1 MLYIRM
7 IVMMIVSLYTSR
19 VVLAVLGVEDYG
31 IYNVVGGVVAT
42 FSLVTQ
48 ALSSAITRYI
58 TFGIG
63 KGNSVKLR
71 EIFSTSLNLQFYLS
85 ILVIILA
92 ETVGIWFLN
101 KHLNIP
107 EARMTA
113 ANWVLQFT
121 IAIFVLRLLIVPYNS
136 LIIAHE
142 KMSFYAYFSIAEVVL
157 QLLIVYLLKLS
168 PVDKL
173 SAYGFLS
180 MIVVLIVFLSYF
192 IYCKRNFRECCYSIK
207 VRKETFKEMTGFA
220 GWTFIGTSAGVL
232 KGYGVD
238 IIVNMFFGVTLNAA
252 RGIASQ
258 INTAVSKFV
267 QSFTIALNPQITK
280 SYAQDDL
287 ERMHFLIK
295 TGTRFSFYLILFI
308 ALPLIFDMKLVLK
321 IWLGNVPEWAL
332 QFSRLQLI
340 ESLIA
345 SLSSL
350 LIYAVQATGKIKYY
364 QIVVG
369 CINLCNFPIS
379 LLLLYQG
386 YPAIAT
392 YIVAIGIEILCL
404 FVRLIFC
411 KRLVLLK
418 IKDYTKEVIH
428 RVSIVTLI
436 SIIAPIVI
444 VNVMDPGYKRLII
457 NIIVTMPV
465 TATTIYSIGLRS
477 NERNYIKS
485 FLKGSL
491 GR

>member
-1 MLYIRM
+1 MV
-7 IVMMIVSLYTSR
+7 VMMIITLYTSR

-31 IYNVVGGVVAT
+31 IYNVIGGVVAT

-58 TFGIG
+58 TFGLG
-63 KGNSVKLR
+63 KGDITKLR
-71 EIFSTSLNLQFYLS
+71 EIFSTSLNLQLYLS
-85 ILVIILA
+85 IIVIILA
-92 ETVGIWFLN
+92 ETVGVWFLN
-101 KHLNIP
+101 RHLNIP

-121 IAIFVLRLLIVPYNS
+121 IAIFVIRLLIVPYNS

-142 KMSFYAYFSIAEVVL
+142 KMSFYAYFSIVEAVL
-157 QLLIVYLLKLS
+157 QLLIVYLLKLAT
-168 PVDKL
+168 VDKL

-180 MIVVLIVFLSYF
+180 MVVVLIVFFSYF

-220 GWTFIGTSAGVL
+220 GWTFIGTSAGIL

-267 QSFTIALNPQITK
+267 QSFTIAINPQITK
-280 SYAQDDL
+280 SYAQNDL
-287 ERMHFLIK
+287 DRMHFLIK

-308 ALPLIFDMKLVLK
+308 ALPLIFEMKLVLR

-340 ESLIA
+340 ESIIA
-345 SLSSL
+345 SLSTL

-379 LLLLYQG
+379 LLLLYLG
-386 YPAIAT
+386 YPATVT
-392 YIVAIGIEILCL
+392 YIVAIVIEMFCL
-404 FVRLIFC
+404 FARLNFC
-411 KRLVLLK
+411 RKLVLLK
-418 IKDYTKEVIH
+418 IKDFTKEVIL

-444 VNVMDPGYKRLII
+444 INVMDPGYKRLII
-457 NIIVTMPV
+457 NIIITMSV
-465 TATTIYSIGLRS
+465 TAATVYILGLRS
-477 NERNYIKS
+477 KERDYIKK
-485 FLKGSL
+485 FLKGSF
-491 GR
+491 RI